1 MIGNDKDRCVF
12 GKLLDYPAGHGV
24 ESFVHPTHC
33 ISKTGLCFRIVK
45 KMTAIHVLPEVM
57 LDCIYRHENEHHYVL
72 GMVLQK
78 VKSDCCPLLVD
89 PFHFSQHLSA
99 SVVRRHIPEEAKIM
113 INLSQMINQLAF
125 QRRRIAELTSCRWRI
140 QTGNLEAV
148 QSLRWIG
155 KRNVHRA
162 HRESGGIEYLPD
174 GRRTT

>member
-1 MIGNDKDRCVF
+1 MVRDNEHRRIL
-12 GKLLDYPAGHGV
+12 GKLLDYPSGHGV
-24 ESFVHPTHC
+24 ESFVHLTHC
-33 ISKTGLCFRIVK
+33 IPKTGLCFRIVK

-57 LDCIYRHENEHHYVL
+57 LDCIYRHENEHHHVL
-72 GMVLQK
+72 RTVLQK
-78 VKSDCCPLLVD
+78 VKSGCCPLLVD
-89 PFHFSQHLSA
+89 SFHFSQHLSA

-125 QRRRIAELTSCRWRI
+125 QRRWIDELTSCRWRI

-174 GRRTT
+174 GTT